1 MTGATQL
8 PVDVT
13 GEAVSSTVISV
24 KWDHLRACRAG
35 SHLSA
40 NNSVLNAIVEYTT
53 VHQIKELFATT
64 SEALLI
70 GLTPFTNYTI
80 KVAAVNERGDVGP
93 YSYPITVQTHEDGN
107 FNMLTLSRS
116 HSLAVPGPVG
126 GIEGTPYVS
135 QVNLTWEPPLMPN
148 GVIVAYEVSYRRT
161 ASSQSETRDNTTAL
175 VWATENN
182 LEEDTEFIFSLRAY
196 TRVGPGNYSSL
207 TITTL
212 GGDQSSM
219 NRIT

>member
-1 MTGATQL
+1 M
-8 PVDVT
+8 
-13 GEAVSSTVISV
+13 
-24 KWDHLRACRAG
+24 
-35 SHLSA
+35 
-40 NNSVLNAIVEYTT
+40 
-53 VHQIKELFATT
+53 HQMKELFATT

-70 GLTPFTNYTI
+70 GLNPFTNYTI
-80 KVAAVNERGDVGP
+80 KVAAVNESGDVGP
-93 YSYPITVQTHEDGN
+93 YSYPITVETNEDGN

-126 GIEGTPYVS
+126 GITGTPYVS
-135 QVNLTWEPPLMPN
+135 EVNLTWEPPLMPN

-175 VWATENN
+175 VWASENN

-207 TITTL
+207 TVITL
-212 GGDQSSM
+212 GGAQSSKI
-219 NRIT
+219 NCV